1 MKKILCLLLAVLL
14 LASLVGCFANTP
26 ATTPSPTEPPVTT
39 TAPGTGETTQPT
51 DPTVTTAPP
60 ETTVPPTTVPPTQA
74 PLITGWFGMNGK
86 KYYYT
91 DEGEMVTGWLAF
103 GYDRYYF
110 GEDGAMVT
118 GKQEIDGEVCYFGPD
133 GVQLALVNPWNSVPS
148 WYQADPVLINS
159 WQKVDARCYD
169 ALMEMLQACRDAGYD
184 PYIRSAFR
192 TNGDQR
198 YLYENKIQRLIDEGY
213 SEAEARELAG
223 TVVAVPGTSEHELGL
238 AVDIVDGEYRD
249 LNEAQEKTAT
259 QKWLMENSWRYGFI
273 LRYPNEKSEITGII
287 YEPWHYRYVGKVTAK
302 AIYESGLCM
311 EEYFES
317 ER

>member
-14 LASLVGCFANTP
+14 LTSLAGCFTQTPETTP
-26 ATTPSPTEPPVTT
+26 AATEPPVTT
-39 TAPGTGETTQPT
+39 TAPGSGETTKPT
-51 DPTVTTAPP
+51 DPTETTAPP

-91 DEGEMVTGWLAF
+91 DEGKMVTGWLAF

-133 GVQLALVNPWNSVPS
+133 GVQLALVNPWNPVPA

-159 WQKVDARCYD
+159 WQKVDSRCYD
-169 ALMEMLQACRDAGYD
+169 ALMELLQACRDAGYD